1 MWHKAYIQQL
11 GLADSQARA
20 PLLLLPA
27 PAHLA
32 PTVAGAAIRPRDR
45 CLVGAH
51 LPVAARAEQAATRLR
66 RPPSLPTPRALR
78 APTPPRVAA
87 AGLHSPTHPSTQ
99 TTGSTACAPPSRRA
113 RPAPTRPPAR
123 CPPARPLCPRAPET
137 PGRPLS
143 HQARR
148 RRRSSRMWP
157 PSPRTSPRPTSKR
170 TCAPS
175 RIRACVWPFRF
186 RSHCGAMLVD
196 RTEGAR
202 NASAM
207 RPSARSL
214 SRAASRTLSR
224 ALALPRAAPR
234 EPPRRAECS
243 TARRKFAYF
252 LNLEN

>member
-27 PAHLA
+27 PPHLA

-66 RPPSLPTPRALR
+66 RPPSLPAPRALR

-113 RPAPTRPPAR
+113 RPKPTRPPAR
-123 CPPARPLCPRAPET
+123 CPPARPLFPRASKT
-137 PGRPLS
+137 PDV
-143 HQARR
+143 Q
-148 RRRSSRMWP
+148 P
-157 PSPRTSPRPTSKR
+157 PT
-170 TCAPS
+170 AP
-175 RIRACVWPFRF
+175 PQTF
-186 RSHCGAMLVD
+186 
-196 RTEGAR
+196 
-202 NASAM
+202 
-207 RPSARSL
+207 
-214 SRAASRTLSR
+214 
-224 ALALPRAAPR
+224 
-234 EPPRRAECS
+234 
-243 TARRKFAYF
+243 
-252 LNLEN
+252 LENVAAVASDKSKADLEAHLRSVQN